1 MMSLGID
8 CRASLSRDAYSQVA
22 SFCELL
28 MEWGLPPLQPQLG
41 AARLALTTARQARR
55 GDRTAASNR
64 NSALALGSAAR
75 RHNARAQKEAVI
87 EVLRCI
93 NIQMVVLQRGLA
105 EGMEAEESGG
115 RRFLEAF
122 KCTQMWLGY
131 EENNER

>member
-1 MMSLGID
+1 
-8 CRASLSRDAYSQVA
+8 
-22 SFCELL
+22 

-64 NSALALGSAAR
+64 NSALTLGSAAR

-93 NIQMVVLQRGLA
+93 NEQMVVLQRGLHD
-105 EGMEAEESGG
+105 GIEAESGG